1 MSRLTAPPW
10 LLGLLGLLG
19 LLALPSPAASAGPPV
34 TIYRCTDARGHLT
47 LRDSPCRPGER
58 QDVRTMLRPTDP
70 PPSRAVATRARDRG
84 PAVLP
89 PTHVVYRTAPRPV
102 YECVTPDGER
112 YTSGSPEGN
121 PRWVPL
127 WTLGHP
133 VVGVAPPAVEGGY
146 GARVEHRDGGTR
158 IRVDAGRRWRYPG
171 YGGVPVA
178 TAGGTWVRDA
188 CEPLPASEACA
199 LLRDRRDALDRR
211 WFSALQGDRD
221 AIEREQRRI
230 DAQLGESCP

>member
-1 MSRLTAPPW
+1 MSRLTALPV
-10 LLGLLGLLG
+10 LLG
-19 LLALPSPAASAGPPV
+19 LLALPAPAAPAHAQV

-47 LRDSPCRPGER
+47 LRDSPCRSGEH
-58 QDVRTMLRPTDP
+58 QDVRTMRRPTDP
-70 PPSRAVATRARDRG
+70 PASRTRITRERERA

-89 PTHVVYRTAPRPV
+89 PTHVVYRSAPRPL

-127 WTLGHP
+127 WTLGYP
-133 VVGVAPPAVEGGY
+133 AVVTTPPIVEGGY
-146 GARVEHRDGGTR
+146 GARLEHRGGGTL
-158 IRVDAGRRWRYPG
+158 IRVDAGRRWRYPDYG

-178 TAGGTWVRDA
+178 TTGGTWIRDA

-199 LLRDRRDALDRR
+199 SLRDRRDALDRR
-211 WFSALQGDRD
+211 WFSALQGDRE